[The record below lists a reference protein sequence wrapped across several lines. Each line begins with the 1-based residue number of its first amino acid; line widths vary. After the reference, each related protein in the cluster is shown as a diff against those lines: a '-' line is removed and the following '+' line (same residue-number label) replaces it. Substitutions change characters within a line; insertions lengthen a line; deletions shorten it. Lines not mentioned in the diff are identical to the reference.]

1 MLFDQANKPLQTKK
15 SDAQVVYDHE
25 VVATRNRAACRLS
38 VRVRIASAQAAFCF
52 AGGNNVSR
60 TSLSPWW
67 RKIAPYVGVV
77 VGIVVL
83 ASPVI
88 ADLIESWQAEQT
100 ISQVTTVVQHVD
112 AATKA
117 ELLLQARAY
126 NEELATHVSR
136 TDVWPY
142 ERQLVTDGTEAI
154 CWVEIPRI
162 DVRLEVYHG
171 TEKPALA
178 SGAGHVEGTS
188 LPVGGTST
196 HCAISAHS
204 GIPTARLFDNIRDL
218 VPGDVFVLWTLEE
231 PYAYRVTGSEVVE
244 PDAVRELAIEPG
256 RDLCTLVTCTPY
268 GVNTHRLLVHG
279 ERCPYEEAQS
289 EEAPPVYL
297 SPNAW
302 PIVAGLVVVGGAL
315 ALASWGVIRSRRKG
329 ANSGEARS

>member
-1 MLFDQANKPLQTKK
+1 MLFDQANKLPQTKK

-52 AGGNNVSR
+52 ADGNNVSR
-60 TSLSPWW
+60 TSSLSWW

-88 ADLIESWQAEQT
+88 ADLIESWRAEQT
-100 ISQVTTVVQHVD
+100 ISQVTTAVQHTD
-112 AATKA
+112 DATKA
-117 ELLLQARAY
+117 VLLAQAHAY
-126 NEELATHVSR
+126 NEEVATHVSR
-136 TDVWPY
+136 TDLWPY
-142 ERQLVTDGTEAI
+142 ERQLVTDESKVM

-162 DVRLEVYHG
+162 DVRLEVHHG
-171 TEKPALA
+171 TEAPALA

-188 LPVGGTST
+188 LPVGGPSS

-204 GIPTARLFDNIRDL
+204 GMPTARMFDDIHDL

-244 PDAVRELAIEPG
+244 PDAVRKLAIEPG
-256 RDLCTLVTCTPY
+256 KDLCTLVTCTPY
-268 GVNTHRLLVHG
+268 GVNSQRLLVHG
-279 ERCPYEEAQS
+279 ERCPYEEIRD
-289 EEAPPVYL
+289 EGAPPMYV
-297 SPNAW
+297 SPRVW
-302 PIVAGLVVVGGAL
+302 PLVAGLVLVGGAL
-315 ALASWGVIRSRRKG
+315 ALASWRVIRSRRKEAG
-329 ANSGEARS
+329 SGEARS